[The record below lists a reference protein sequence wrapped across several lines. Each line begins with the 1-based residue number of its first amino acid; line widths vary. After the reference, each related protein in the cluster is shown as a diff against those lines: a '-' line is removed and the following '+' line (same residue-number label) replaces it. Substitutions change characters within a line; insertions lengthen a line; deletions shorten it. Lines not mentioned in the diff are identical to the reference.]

1 MDLMMMNV
9 LDMDMMKVLDMN
21 MTIMMMTMMMMAS
34 LDMDMII
41 LMVATYA
48 SATCEQP
55 ACLSNEPLH
64 IGEALLPKVERN
76 VNDVCH
82 KAKCCKTLSEKSTYH

>member
-1 MDLMMMNV
+1 MSESSMEHLDPRMDMMMMNV
-9 LDMDMMKVLDMN
+9 LDMDMN
-21 MTIMMMTMMMMAS
+21 MMMVRRMMMT
-34 LDMDMII
+34 
-41 LMVATYA
+41 VVTYA